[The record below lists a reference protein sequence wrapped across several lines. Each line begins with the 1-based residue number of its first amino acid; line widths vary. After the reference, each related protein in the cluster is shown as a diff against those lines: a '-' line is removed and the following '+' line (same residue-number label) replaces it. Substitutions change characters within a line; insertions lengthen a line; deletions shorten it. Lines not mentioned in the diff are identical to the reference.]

1 MIPRRIRDARSIPFT
16 QTLTEDRS
24 HPVVS
29 RIRSGLGF
37 EQVLVLAVVVAA
49 AVSRFCWLDLMEFK
63 ADEAEASRLALHA
76 LGFTEPGVGRF
87 FPTEG
92 LTSSVGV
99 PNPPLFVYIVALPMA
114 IVRSPIAA
122 AALIAA
128 TNVFAVW
135 LCYLVGCRYYSRFT
149 GVAAAALFALS
160 PWSIIFSRKIWAQDL
175 LPLITTLFLLEL
187 HALVVRRR
195 PIAIFWLVVIVTVAT
210 QLHFSAWV
218 LLPILVAAAV
228 IARDAFSLRWF
239 ALGLAV
245 ATTFYAPFLIEH
257 WHDVSQSVTHRSPSP
272 VSPGLRFLHTVH
284 VLAAI
289 VGGDTLSSLLGS
301 QSRLAIP
308 LTAVL
313 FPAAC
318 IGLVIGIRGGTRR
331 VVQAR
336 ALLVVW
342 FCLPVVALTILR
354 TEAYIQYFIVLLP
367 LPFFGIAL
375 AVEAATRSR
384 PHLAAGVIAAIIAGF
399 LVLDVGFFRTVI
411 QNQGAPGEYG
421 SGYRFTQAA
430 AHAIAQES
438 RGKPY
443 VIAANGD
450 LIRDPQFNA
459 IRFLVWNAD
468 PNRVVP
474 QGKPELGFVVLD
486 RVPTPASLEQDR
498 RWRFGPLELI
508 ELPKPGKHTK

>member
-1 MIPRRIRDARSIPFT
+1 M
-16 QTLTEDRS
+16 LTT
-24 HPVVS
+24 
-29 RIRSGLGF
+29 IRSRLGL
-37 EQVLVLAVVVAA
+37 EQALVLAVVAAA
-49 AVSRFCWLDLMEFK
+49 AVTRFGWLDLMEFK
-63 ADEAEASRLALHA
+63 GDEAEASRLALHA

-99 PNPPLFVYIVALPMA
+99 PNPPLFVYIVALPMT

-128 TNVFAVW
+128 TNVVAVW

-160 PWSIIFSRKIWAQDL
+160 PWSIIFSRKVWAQDL
-175 LPLITTLFLLEL
+175 LPLLTTLWLLEL

-195 PIAIFWLVVIVTVAT
+195 PVAIFWLIVILTVAT

-218 LLPILVAAAV
+218 LLPILIAAAV
-228 IARDAFSLRWF
+228 IARNAFSLRWF

-245 ATTFYAPFLIEH
+245 AIALYAPFLIEH
-257 WHDVSQSVTHRSPSP
+257 WHEISHSVTHRSPSP
-272 VSPGLRFLHTVH
+272 VSPELRFLHTVR

-289 VGGDTLSSLLGS
+289 VGGDTLSTLLGS

-318 IGLVIGIRGGTRR
+318 IGLVIAVRGGTRR

-342 FCLPVVALTILR
+342 FGLPVVVLTLLR
-354 TEAYIQYFIVLLP
+354 TEAYIHYFIIVLP
-367 LPFFGIAL
+367 LPFLGIAL
-375 AVEAATRSR
+375 TVEAATRSR
-384 PHLAAGVIAAIIAGF
+384 RRLAAGLIAVVLVGF

-411 QNQGAPGEYG
+411 QDQGAPGVYG
-421 SGYRFTQAA
+421 SGYRFKESAG
-430 AHAIAQES
+430 HAIARES
-438 RGKPY
+438 RGRPY

-450 LIRDPQFNA
+450 LIPDPQVDA

-486 RVPTPASLEQDR
+486 RTPTPAALRRDR
-498 RWRFGPLELI
+498 QSRYGPLELI
-508 ELPKPGKHTK
+508 EVPLKPGKQTQ